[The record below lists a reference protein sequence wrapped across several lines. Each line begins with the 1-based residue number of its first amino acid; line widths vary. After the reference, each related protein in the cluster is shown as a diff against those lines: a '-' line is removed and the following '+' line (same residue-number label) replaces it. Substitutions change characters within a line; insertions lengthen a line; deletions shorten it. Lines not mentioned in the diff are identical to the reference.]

1 MIDLDFYKKK
11 YFEDKIF
18 ISSKELLDHFRNT
31 GIKDNFQIS
40 LENSTFQNY
49 NSIDLLKIVSDT
61 VFFYNVE
68 SSSIKNMLY
77 QNKLYYQ
84 VFTKESQIES
94 YLYRLIR
101 EDTNRVLVFAGEFTN
116 KNNPKLITIKQK
128 EELINNM
135 DNDIIYLSDN
145 IILIR
150 YQMFLPWLWKCRS
163 DPINQL
169 KLLDSSTYHLQ
180 NKWIFSA

>member
-1 MIDLDFYKKK
+1 M
-11 YFEDKIF
+11 
-18 ISSKELLDHFRNT
+18 
-31 GIKDNFQIS
+31 
-40 LENSTFQNY
+40 
-49 NSIDLLKIVSDT
+49 
-61 VFFYNVE
+61 
-68 SSSIKNMLY
+68 
-77 QNKLYYQ
+77 
-84 VFTKESQIES
+84 
-94 YLYRLIR
+94 
-101 EDTNRVLVFAGEFTN
+101 
-116 KNNPKLITIKQK
+116 KQK

-150 YQMFLPWLWKCRS
+150 YQIFLPWLWKCRS

>member
-18 ISSKELLDHFRNT
+18 ISSKELLDNFRNI
-31 GIKDNFQIS
+31 GIKENFQIS
-40 LENSTFQNY
+40 VNYCNFQDY

-68 SSSIKNMLY
+68 SPSIKNMLY
-77 QNKLYYQ
+77 QTKLYYQ
-84 VFTKESQIES
+84 VFTKEVQIES

-101 EDTNRVLVFAGEFTN
+101 ENTNRVLVFTGEFTN

-145 IILIR
+145 IILVR
-150 YQMFLPWLWKCRS
+150 YQVFLPWLWKCRNN
-163 DPINQL
+163 PINQL
-169 KLLDSSTYHLQ
+169 KKLNASMYHLE
-180 NKWIFSA
+180 NKWNFSV